1 MHHTYPLFRPFL
13 FYVSGIAASYG
24 FHCRFSVFPE
34 WRIFVPLILIL
45 LLSAAISAHMFFS
58 YRNRFLFGWLLLPL
72 FFCFGWFSVQCR
84 FQEGELIISR
94 ETPDSVRCYCAE
106 LCGLPELRERTV
118 RLDVRL
124 RAVCSDSVRIPLQE
138 KCRLTLERDSASESL
153 AYGDILWFCAALKPV
168 APPLNEGEF
177 SYARYLFRR
186 GVVRQGYISAGRWER
201 TGRRGGNPLMR
212 FADGCHRSLFAMLRD
227 SRLDGTAKGLVT
239 TMLLGDDALLDPAV
253 TTAFSKVGV
262 SHILCVS
269 GMHVGI
275 LYMIVNY
282 LLFFMERDRRLRQI
296 KSLLH
301 VAVIWGYACMVGLTP
316 SVTRAAVMFTFVAAG
331 GLFRR
336 KTHVYNSL
344 LTSAFL
350 MLLLRPLLLFET
362 GFQMSYLAVLGIVST
377 QPLLQRL
384 WEPAHRLPRYLRDVC
399 AVSVAAQLFT
409 APVSLFCFHYFPTWF
424 LISNVVVVTF
434 APLVIGAALLY
445 LLLSFQPLLAD
456 LSAGLLNHIVQILC
470 DVVAAVG
477 GLPGASFGP
486 VAPDGIQLAL
496 LYLLLLFTLLWL
508 QRKRVRLLGMA
519 MFCLL
524 LLLAD
529 GVVRAAA
536 NRSCREIAIYAVP
549 HHYAVEYG
557 DARSTLVFTDAL
569 ELLQE
574 GRIDYFM
581 QGSRLR
587 HGRPMPVCAL
597 QDSLSDNWVKNG
609 GYFQFGPISFLSL
622 NGRFYTDSVCGP
634 VCFPD
639 YLLVGDSTTARPERV
654 LSTISPGCVCA
665 LPALSPSRIVRW
677 RDACAMSGIPFVAM
691 GESGMLRLCI
701 DRQ

>member
-45 LLSAAISAHMFFS
+45 LLSAAISAHLFFS

-124 RAVCSDSVRIPLQE
+124 RAVCSDSVRIPLLE
-138 KCRLTLERDSASESL
+138 KCRLTLERDSASESV

-186 GVVRQGYISAGRWER
+186 GVVRQGYVSAGQWER
-201 TGRRGGNPLMR
+201 TGGRGGNPLLR
-212 FADGCHRSLFAMLRD
+212 LSARWHRQLFLLLRE
-227 SRLDGTAKGLVT
+227 SRLNAASKGMVS

-253 TTAFSKVGV
+253 TSAFSKVGV

-275 LYMIVNY
+275 LYMMVNY
-282 LLFFMERDRRLRQI
+282 LLFFMGRNRRLRQVR
-296 KSLLH
+296 SLLH
-301 VAVIWGYACMVGLTP
+301 MAVIWGYACMVGLSP

-331 GLFRR
+331 GLFRQKAR
-336 KTHVYNSL
+336 VYNSL

-362 GFQMSYLAVLGIVST
+362 GFQMSYLAVWGIVST

-384 WEPAHRLPRYLRDVC
+384 WSPRSRPLRYLRDLC

-409 APVSLFCFHYFPTWF
+409 APVSVYCFHYFPTWF
-424 LISNVVVVTF
+424 LLSNVVVVTV
-434 APLVIGAALLY
+434 APFVIGTALLY
-445 LLLSFQPLLAD
+445 LLVSFQPLLAEWTARLLD
-456 LSAGLLNHIVQILC
+456 GLVWLMHGG
-470 DVVAAVG
+470 VAAVG
-477 GLPGASFGP
+477 RLPGGSLGP
-486 VAPDGIQLAL
+486 LAMDGVQLAL
-496 LYLLLLFTLLWL
+496 LYLLLAFTLLWL
-508 QRKRVRLLGMA
+508 QRKKVRLLGMA
-519 MFCLL
+519 LCCLL
-524 LLLAD
+524 LYLGD
-529 GVVRAAA
+529 GVGRAVA
-536 NRSCREIAIYAVP
+536 NRSCRELALYAIP

-557 DARSTLVFTDAL
+557 DSRSTMVFTDVP
-569 ELLQE
+569 ELLLE
-574 GRIDYFM
+574 GRFDFFM

-587 HGRPMPVCAL
+587 HGRSLAGDAFR
-597 QDSLSDNWVKNG
+597 DSLSGCWVKSG
-609 GYFQFGPISFLSL
+609 GYFQFGSCSFFCPE
-622 NGRFYTDSVCGP
+622 GPFRTDSASGP
-634 VCFPD
+634 LPFPD
-639 YLLVGDSTTARPERV
+639 YLLVGDSTLVRPEKL
-654 LSTISPGCVCA
+654 LSTLAPGCVCA
-665 LPALSPSRIVRW
+665 LPGIPTSRTGRW
-677 RDACAMSGIPFVAM
+677 RTACAERGIPFVEL
-691 GESGMLRLCI
+691 GRSGMLRLGI